1 MLRIRNGRLV
11 GGLPKL
17 DSGKLKNVNQIGNV
31 NDFTATELSPPT
43 MTLPA
48 SRRFKPERILTQ
60 DANAAR
66 SRIALETR
74 RRHGW
79 VVRSKPLLSPPHVV
93 LKSYLHTLYGISYR
107 LRQWWIGQ
115 FWKTGWPSISRPL
128 RSPK

>member
-66 SRIALETR
+66 
-74 RRHGW
+74 
-79 VVRSKPLLSPPHVV
+79 
-93 LKSYLHTLYGISYR
+93 
-107 LRQWWIGQ
+107 
-115 FWKTGWPSISRPL
+115 
-128 RSPK
+128 